1 MNTPL
6 PSQDKLFPDQKAIR
20 VTVPVTPEVQA
31 AFQRLAAASGMS
43 TGKAMGEWLADTM
56 EGALTMAEMLEKAR
70 RAPKQAVSEMHAY
83 ALGLADMTSELMET
97 LRKGSGKGKTGAAVE
112 PTGGG
117 TAAAPVAPAPL
128 PPLSNTGGKV
138 HQDTE
143 KAGETLMK
151 TTVDWLKFRTTA
163 NPFETLS
170 ALLPAFGTVGELLTL
185 GEPAKGKDGW
195 QHRRS
200 VILAGDQ
207 TLAQIDYGGES
218 QRGWLRF
225 DMSGTGCEWVQDWAA
240 MAKALES
247 LQAQLRRVDLALTTH
262 DGSVTHDHVVKAH
275 QDGLFCT
282 GGRNPKRRDITGSDP
297 RDGRTVYVG
306 ARDGAK
312 YVRCYEK
319 GSRC

>member
-1 MNTPL
+1 
-6 PSQDKLFPDQKAIR
+6 
-20 VTVPVTPEVQA
+20 
-31 AFQRLAAASGMS
+31 
-43 TGKAMGEWLADTM
+43 
-56 EGALTMAEMLEKAR
+56 
-70 RAPKQAVSEMHAY
+70 
-83 ALGLADMTSELMET
+83 
-97 LRKGSGKGKTGAAVE
+97 
-112 PTGGG
+112 
-117 TAAAPVAPAPL
+117 
-128 PPLSNTGGKV
+128 
-138 HQDTE
+138 
-143 KAGETLMK
+143 MK

-240 MAKALES
+240 METG
-247 LQAQLRRVDLALTTH
+247 LQSIDAQLRRVDLALTTH
-262 DGSVTHDHVVKAH
+262 DGSVTHERVVQAH
-275 QDGLFCT
+275 QDGQFSS

-319 GSRC
+319 GFEVLNKCGIPENLKSACTHIEYNGVGKVKVDDLYRVEVEFKDVDKVLPFSMLTDRDSYFAGANPFCASLLPGAPERKVMGLPDFNGKAALAVQLEHCRRAYGAIIRTAILAHGDESAVLAMIAGEGPSDRLISAGVLSITF